1 MKKWPDNSKNKKI
14 KLSNNRL
21 NYNLSHQKINKFL
34 PHKATTFKFD
44 FHNELKYNLA
54 EINTKSIPGITL
66 VNKGNLICSNKN

>member
-21 NYNLSHQKINKFL
+21 NYNHSHQKINKFL
-34 PHKATTFKFD
+34 PHKATTSKFD

-54 EINTKSIPGITL
+54 EINTKLILGITL
-66 VNKGNLICSNKN
+66 VNKGNLICNNKN